1 MKHLTESERVQFVA
15 EFNEHETFCRE
26 CLSIRNRVGSA
37 VPMLLEAGQRK
48 LSDAINRQRKA
59 RRPVRLVVLKTRRS
73 YFTAG
78 ACAELFHEIAFYAGR
93 RATIIANNYK
103 PAGLEAFDYL
113 IQYAMSYRP
122 MKRFGHDWTMPRVV
136 KPKTLQSPPSEGSD
150 LQLLFA
156 NGATFDVL
164 SAEGGDVGRGGGRH
178 GLLGDEVAFWRNA
191 TITLTAILN
200 MIPDLP
206 ETMVI
211 LQSTANGVGGEF
223 YDLCQKA
230 MDPANDGGWEFLF
243 FGWLEHPPYRMPLT
257 RPAALKLQASLDS
270 EERLLMNR
278 HGATLEQLAWRR
290 RTIAVSCRGD
300 VELFHQEYPT
310 TPEEA
315 FLSSGRPVFDH
326 KELARHP
333 VMKGASGELE
343 IVEQAGGT
351 VRRMLFI
358 SREEDRGSLTIWKKP
373 ERGRLYT
380 IGADPA
386 KGIDV
391 TEAKARGKG
400 RGDNPDYSVAFVID
414 TLTGEQVALYR
425 ARSRPGAF
433 GEFLAI
439 LGRYYNWAFICPEA
453 NDAGFIDAFVKMEYP
468 LELVYNRERDPTDKR
483 TLRIQEIGFETT
495 SLSRSWLI
503 GAGEAAIRDMTIQ
516 IHSAMVVSECQTFVV
531 KPNGKKE
538 HQDGRHDDCVIALC
552 LAEIGRRQAPRNPPA
567 LTQARPRA
575 PFVRVGEEPAN
586 RRWDED

>member
-1 MKHLTESERVQFVA
+1 MEDQNLTREQWADILVA
-15 EFNEHETFCRE
+15 FRDHPQFCRE
-26 CLSIRNRVGSA
+26 CLSIRDRIGDT
-37 VPMLLEAGQRK
+37 VPLELEAGQ
-48 LSDAINRQRKA
+48 LALHGAIEKQRKQGK
-59 RRPVRLVVLKTRRS
+59 PVRLVVLKTRRS

-78 ACAELFHEIAFYAGR
+78 ACAEIFHDVAFWPGR
-93 RATIIANNYK
+93 RATIIADHYK

-113 IQYAMSYRP
+113 VQYTMSYRP
-122 MKRFGHDWTMPRVV
+122 FERHGHAMDLSNVIKPRN
-136 KPKTLQSPPSEGSD
+136 LQSPVSEGSD
-150 LQLLFA
+150 LQLLLE
-156 NGATFDVL
+156 NGSSFDVL

-178 GLLGDEVAFWRNA
+178 WLLGDEVAFWRAA

-206 ETMVI
+206 ETGVI

-230 MDPANDGGWEFLF
+230 MDPANEGGWAFLF
-243 FGWLEHPPYRMPLT
+243 FGWLDHAPYTMQLT
-257 RPAALKLQASLDS
+257 QTEAVKLQASLDA
-270 EERLLMNR
+270 EEKILASMHN
-278 HGATLEQLAWRR
+278 ATLGQLAWRR

-333 VMKGASGELE
+333 VIKGASGELE
-343 IVEQAGGT
+343 IVEQAGGMQ
-351 VRRMLFI
+351 RRMLFV
-358 SREEDRGSLTIWKKP
+358 SREEDRGSLTVWKKP

-380 IGADPA
+380 IGADPSKGVDVSTA
-386 KGIDV
+386 K
-391 TEAKARGKG
+391 RGE
-400 RGDNPDYSVAFVID
+400 NPDFSVAFVAD

-425 ARSRPGAF
+425 ARTRPGAF
-433 GEFLAI
+433 GETLAI
-439 LGRYYNWAFICPEA
+439 LARYYNWAFVCPEA

-468 LELVYNRERDPTDKR
+468 LELIYNRERDPTDKR
-483 TLRIQEIGFETT
+483 SLRIQEIGFETT

-503 GAGEAAIRDMTIQ
+503 GAGEQAIRDMTIQ
-516 IHSAMVVSECQTFVV
+516 IHSSVVISECQTFVI

-538 HQDGRHDDCVIALC
+538 HQDDRHDDCVIALC
-552 LAEIGRRQAPRNPPA
+552 LTEIGRRQAPRLPPA
-567 LTQARPRA
+567 ATQARPSA
-575 PFVRVGEEPAN
+575 PFVQVGRQPHN